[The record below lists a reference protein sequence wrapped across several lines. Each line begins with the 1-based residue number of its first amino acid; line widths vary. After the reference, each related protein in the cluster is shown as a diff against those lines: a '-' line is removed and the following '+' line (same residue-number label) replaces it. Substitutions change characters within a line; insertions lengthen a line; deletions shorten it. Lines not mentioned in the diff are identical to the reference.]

1 MKARISAGQCI
12 KLVLSPF
19 QRTLTQD
26 DDDATT
32 TKQNLLTIE
41 DDENG
46 VENLKWIEKK
56 K

>member
-19 QRTLTQD
+19 ERTLTQDD

-46 VENLKWIEKK
+46 VENLK
-56 K
+56 